1 MVIEGF
7 RGSSGGG
14 SIGGGGGM
22 GGGHES
28 QLSFSGVG
36 GRPSATGF
44 QHQVQPSSNFDRY
57 NSGNDRDRERDHD
70 RNNNNNVI
78 HVGGGGG
85 GGGGYDRNNYRND
98 WNGYYPPYTYYNPL
112 MYQDRQP
119 TEIVINEDKDNNKNS
134 KNKMDETVKILLIV
148 FICLFV
154 LVMLFMMLNFL
165 KK

>member
-14 SIGGGGGM
+14 SIGGGGG
-22 GGGHES
+22 GHES
-28 QLSFSGVG
+28 QLSFSGA

-44 QHQVQPSSNFDRY
+44 QHQVQPSSHFDRRDRDH
-57 NSGNDRDRERDHD
+57 DRDRD

-85 GGGGYDRNNYRND
+85 GYDRHNYRND

-119 TEIVINEDKDNNKNS
+119 TEIVINEDKNKPKDKMAVWINKWFPKLADRLTYNVIKKEPNS
-134 KNKMDETVKILLIV
+134 PIK
-148 FICLFV
+148 
-154 LVMLFMMLNFL
+154 
-165 KK
+165 

>member
-14 SIGGGGGM
+14 SIGGGGM

-57 NSGNDRDRERDHD
+57 NSGNDRDRDRYRDHD
-70 RNNNNNVI
+70 RNNNNNNVI

-85 GGGGYDRNNYRND
+85 GGYDRHD

-148 FICLFV
+148 FICLFA

>member
-14 SIGGGGGM
+14 SIGGGGGG

-44 QHQVQPSSNFDRY
+44 QHQVQPSSHFDRY
-57 NSGNDRDRERDHD
+57 NSGNDRDRYRDHD
-70 RNNNNNVI
+70 RNNTNNNVI
-78 HVGGGGG
+78 HVGGGGRDRD
-85 GGGGYDRNNYRND
+85 GYDRNN

-112 MYQDRQP
+112 VYQDRQP
-119 TEIVINEDKDNNKNS
+119 TEIVINEDKNKP
-134 KNKMDETVKILLIV
+134 KDKMDETVKILLIV
-148 FICLFV
+148 FICLFA
-154 LVMLFMMLNFL
+154 LVMLFMMLNFF

>member
-22 GGGHES
+22 GGGHET

-57 NSGNDRDRERDHD
+57 NSGNDRDRDHYRDHD

-85 GGGGYDRNNYRND
+85 GYDRNH

-119 TEIVINEDKDNNKNS
+119 TEIVINEDKDNNKSS

-148 FICLFV
+148 FICLFAI
-154 LVMLFMMLNFL
+154 VMLFMLFNL
-165 KK
+165 IRK

>member
-14 SIGGGGGM
+14 SIGGGGGG

-44 QHQVQPSSNFDRY
+44 QHQVQPSSHF
-57 NSGNDRDRERDHD
+57 DRDRYRDHD
-70 RNNNNNVI
+70 RNNTNNNVI
-78 HVGGGGG
+78 HVGGGGRDRD
-85 GGGGYDRNNYRND
+85 GYDRNN

-112 MYQDRQP
+112 VYQDRQP
-119 TEIVINEDKDNNKNS
+119 TEIVINEDKNKP
-134 KNKMDETVKILLIV
+134 KDKMDETVKILLIV
-148 FICLFV
+148 FICLFA
-154 LVMLFMMLNFL
+154 LVMLFMMLNFF

>member
-14 SIGGGGGM
+14 SIGGGGG
-22 GGGHES
+22 GHES
-28 QLSFSGVG
+28 QLSFSGA

-44 QHQVQPSSNFDRY
+44 QHQVQPSSHFDRRDRDH
-57 NSGNDRDRERDHD
+57 DRDRD

-85 GGGGYDRNNYRND
+85 GYDRHNYRND

-119 TEIVINEDKDNNKNS
+119 TEIVINEYKNKPKD
-134 KNKMDETVKILLIV
+134 KMDETVKILLIV

-154 LVMLFMMLNFL
+154 IVMLFMMLNFF

>member
-14 SIGGGGGM
+14 SIGGIGGG
-22 GGGHES
+22 GGGHDS
-28 QLSFSGVG
+28 QLSFSGA

-44 QHQVQPSSNFDRY
+44 QHQVQPSSHFDRY
-57 NSGNDRDRERDHD
+57 NSGNDRDRDRDHD
-70 RNNNNNVI
+70 RYNNNNNII

-85 GGGGYDRNNYRND
+85 GYDRHHYRND
-98 WNGYYPPYTYYNPL
+98 WNGYFPPYTYYNPL
-112 MYQDRQP
+112 VYQDRQP
-119 TEIVINEDKDNNKNS
+119 TEIIVNEDKDNNKNS

>member
-14 SIGGGGGM
+14 SIGGGGGA
-22 GGGHES
+22 GGHES
-28 QLSFSGVG
+28 QLSFSGA

-57 NSGNDRDRERDHD
+57 NSDRDRNRDHD

-85 GGGGYDRNNYRND
+85 GGGYDRNH

-119 TEIVINEDKDNNKNS
+119 TEIVINEDKNKPN
-134 KNKMDETVKILLIV
+134 NKMDETVKILLIV
-148 FICLFV
+148 FICMFA
-154 LVMLFMMLNFL
+154 LVMLFVMLNYF

>member
-7 RGSSGGG
+7 SGSSGGG
-14 SIGGGGGM
+14 SIGGGGG
-22 GGGHES
+22 GGHES
-28 QLSFSGVG
+28 QFSSLG
-36 GRPSATGF
+36 GRLTPTGF
-44 QHQVQPSSNFDRY
+44 QHQGQPSGQPSSHFDRY
-57 NSGNDRDRERDHD
+57 NWEQNRDRDRDRDSD

-85 GGGGYDRNNYRND
+85 GYDRNHYRND

-112 MYQDRQP
+112 VYQDRQP
-119 TEIVINEDKDNNKNS
+119 TEIVINEDKNKP
-134 KNKMDETVKILLIV
+134 KDKMDETVKILLIV

-154 LVMLFMMLNFL
+154 LVMLFMMLNFF